1 MDIKQFIQQVSEG
14 NAVQAKETL
23 DNILSSRAF
32 EALDAKKVE
41 IAQSL
46 YNNEEV
52 EVQNTADTPMEDELL
67 TQEEFD
73 ALSEEDQELYL
84 EAIEELDELSKDTYK
99 NYLLQTRSLQKKHHA
114 GSQLS
119 RYGEIGP
126 KDRDLNT
133 ELGRAHAKKQ
143 LKKEEVEELDEVSQ
157 KTAIKAFV
165 ARAGREGDDD
175 SKSTKTMD
183 RIFKK
188 HGQKGVVK
196 AANALDKDQRPFSS
210 DYTKKDYVS
219 GVLAKHGAGQN
230 YDSRNKPDP
239 KPSKGPVK
247 GRGYA

>member
-1 MDIKQFIQQVSEG
+1 MSTTQFIDELVAG
-14 NAVQAKETL
+14 NASGAKDML
-23 DNILSSRAF
+23 NDMLSARAF
-32 EALDAKKVE
+32 EALEGRKIE
-41 IAQSL
+41 IAQNIFNGSVQE
-46 YNNEEV
+46 EEV
-52 EVQNTADTPMEDELL
+52 EI

-73 ALSEEDQELYL
+73 ALSEKEQEMYL
-84 EAIEELDELSKDTYK
+84 E
-99 NYLLQTRSLQKKHHA
+99 
-114 GSQLS
+114 QL
-119 RYGEIGP
+119 E
-126 KDRDLNT
+126 
-133 ELGRAHAKKQ
+133 Q
-143 LKKEEVEELDEVSQ
+143 LDEVSQ

-165 ARAGREGDDD
+165 TRAGREGDDD

-219 GVLAKHGAGQN
+219 GVLAKHGADQN
-230 YDSRNKPDP
+230 YDSRNKPDS

>member
-1 MDIKQFIQQVSEG
+1 MDTQSFIQQVASGE
-14 NAVQAKETL
+14 ASAAKETL
-23 DNILSSRAF
+23 TNLLSARAF
-32 EALDAKKVE
+32 EALDSKKQE
-41 IAQSL
+41 IAKSL
-46 YNNEEV
+46 YSNGEDI
-52 EVQNTADTPMEDELL
+52 EVQDTADTPMEDELL

-84 EAIEELDELSKDTYK
+84 EAI
-99 NYLLQTRSLQKKHHA
+99 
-114 GSQLS
+114 
-119 RYGEIGP
+119 
-126 KDRDLNT
+126 
-133 ELGRAHAKKQ
+133 
-143 LKKEEVEELDEVSQ
+143 EELDEVSQ

-196 AANALDKDQRPFSS
+196 AADALDKDQRPFSS